1 MKRLVLLIS
10 WLIIPFCL
18 HAQKVVKECA
28 SFTYY
33 AEGNESPNQAK
44 QKALEGA
51 RLQVIAN
58 AFGTVISQSTTSSDR
73 VENGQEK
80 NYFFQL
86 SDSEVKGEWVE
97 DVGEPKYQVEYA
109 QEMLI
114 VTCTVCGRVRELSNT
129 ATNFEATVLK
139 NGTEQRFADTSFHNG
154 DDIYLWFRSP
164 VDGYVAVYLID
175 EQMTAYCLLPY
186 MDNATGQHAVK
197 HNEEYVFFS
206 TQKSKNRA
214 PADEYTM
221 TCENDLEQNRLYV
234 IFSPVPFT
242 KALDNQ
248 ADDRLPRQLPY
259 DEFNKW
265 LGKCRRHDAKMGVK
279 VMHIEIK
286 K

>member
-1 MKRLVLLIS
+1 MKRFLILLS
-10 WLIIPFCL
+10 WVMLPLCL
-18 HAQKVVKECA
+18 LAQKTVKACA
-28 SFTYY
+28 TFTYY
-33 AEGNESPNQAK
+33 AEGNETVNQAK

-51 RLQVIAN
+51 KLQAIAQT
-58 AFGTVISQSTTSSDR
+58 FGTFISQSTTSSDR
-73 VENGQEK
+73 VENGQEE

-86 SDSEVKGEWVE
+86 SDSEVKGEWME
-97 DVGEPKYQVEYA
+97 DVSEPQYQVEYA

-114 VTCTVCGRVRELSNT
+114 VTCTMCGMVREISNA
-129 ATNFEATVLK
+129 ATDFDAMILR
-139 NGTEQRFADTSFHNG
+139 NGTEQRFADTRFRAG
-154 DDIYLWFRSP
+154 DDIFLWFRSP
-164 VDGYVAVYLID
+164 VNGFVAVYLID

-186 MDNATGQHAVK
+186 LNNATGQHPVK

-206 TQKSKNRA
+206 KQKAQQNTY
-214 PADEYTM
+214 ADEYKL
-221 TCENDLEQNRLYV
+221 TCDNTAEHNRLYV

-248 ADDRLPRQLPY
+248 ENEGLPRQLSY
-259 DEFNKW
+259 EEFNKW